1 MKSSATA
8 TALALAFGTVL
19 AGTSL
24 AVEFDQARFKKCS
37 VVRAD
42 WDKANKSGTP
52 GRRKAMK
59 AVLDSAKTDPVIGE
73 CLSEKIQ
80 KDLALAASGSSAL
93 EGWSALLK
101 TNTNNFNA
109 AKDQTAANQCPA
121 SKLVIA
127 GWNAFYNERK
137 DVGEPINNSAQGKH
151 KALCGG

>member
-1 MKSSATA
+1 MKSSTI
-8 TALALAFGTVL
+8 ALALAFGTVC
-19 AGTSL
+19 AGTSF
-24 AVEFDQARFKKCS
+24 AVEFDQARFQKCS
-37 VVRAD
+37 VVRTD
-42 WDKANKSGTP
+42 WDNANKSGDP

-80 KDLALAASGSSAL
+80 KDLALAASGSSAQQ
-93 EGWSALLK
+93 GWSAVLK

-109 AKDQTAANQCPA
+109 AKDQTATNQCPA

-127 GWNAFYNERK
+127 GWNAFYAEHK
-137 DVGEPINNSAQGKH
+137 DVGEPINNSAQSKH